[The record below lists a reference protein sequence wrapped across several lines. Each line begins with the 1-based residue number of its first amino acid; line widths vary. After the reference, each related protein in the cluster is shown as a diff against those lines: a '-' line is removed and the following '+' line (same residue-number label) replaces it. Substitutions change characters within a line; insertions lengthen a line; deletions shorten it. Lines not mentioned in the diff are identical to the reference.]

1 MNDIQDTLGGGLVR
15 SSACALAYLQ
25 PPAQNGSAAQYI
37 PHQYRSMSA
46 EAQAALTGPH
56 GQQAAAF
63 ISLQNQLGETQSSLS
78 AHLDKIH
85 HLESRLTD
93 HESLREELSTLRE
106 QMENG
111 RREVDDFLSSLRDR
125 QSRGDEEDDDAKS
138 VVTLMDN
145 EDAEER
151 VRQRRQAE
159 NGDESLRHDESL
171 SPKSASDN
179 DVRLQSMSAE
189 LAEAVQTS
197 KTLQMQQL
205 ELLSTVR
212 QLTQRIGVIEDG
224 IAGKIA
230 EEINK
235 AEKRWD
241 AWRAE
246 CESGWKRERE
256 SWEAERER
264 LRGVV
269 REWEEASRRGHEEVE
284 ERELNERLN
293 ENDYEDQDED
303 AEGEPDEAELLVMGP
318 GWKDEA
324 VSATSKPGSVPSRKI
339 RRRRPSHRTA
349 LAVRALKS
357 VADDAGTSTPK
368 ADAAILGAEDSP
380 PDAVNARLRFRNLR
394 TGRNRGSNSRLGA
407 ARNESS
413 GTLRIENSSESG
425 RDSGDTLKE
434 SGVESKRSKKRAQQQ
449 SPLQVS
455 ASRFCM

>member
-1 MNDIQDTLGGGLVR
+1 
-15 SSACALAYLQ
+15 
-25 PPAQNGSAAQYI
+25 
-37 PHQYRSMSA
+37 MSA

-63 ISLQNQLGETQSSLS
+63 ISLQTQLGETQSSLS

-106 QMENG
+106 QMESG

-125 QSRGDEEDDDAKS
+125 QSRGDDEDDDAKS

-159 NGDESLRHDESL
+159 KDDIGVI
-171 SPKSASDN
+171 SD
-179 DVRLQSMSAE
+179 DVPPTEPAVDSDTRLQSMSAE

-230 EEINK
+230 EEITK

-256 SWEAERER
+256 SWDAERER

-284 ERELNERLN
+284 ERELNDRLSEN
-293 ENDYEDQDED
+293 EYEDDEV
-303 AEGEPDEAELLVMGP
+303 EGEPDEAELLVMGP

-324 VSATSKPGSVPSRKI
+324 VSPAANPGSGSSRKM

-357 VADDAGTSTPK
+357 LADETGTSTPK
-368 ADAAILGAEDSP
+368 ADAAALDDSP
-380 PDAVNARLRFRNLR
+380 RDVVNARIRNR
-394 TGRNRGSNSRLGA
+394 NVRAGRNRSSHSRLGA

-413 GTLRIENSSESG
+413 GTLKNDKDSSESG

-434 SGVESKRSKKRAQQQ
+434 LGVESRKSKKRTQQQ

-455 ASRFCM
+455 KLCIGKSRNADNSNPYRSSRSSWLRWSRVHCITDTKTSLAVRYN